1 MLRSLPTRLSVL
13 VLAAFCVAL
22 LAPAGATA
30 FGPLGTIGS
39 FGEGAGQLRSPMGID
54 FGGDGSMYVTDSGND
69 RISVFSA
76 SGAFLRAFADGVGPG
91 GADVC
96 TTICQASDGEAG
108 LAGQIYDAFDLAVDG
123 ERVYVSD
130 GSARVDVFSTAG
142 AFLFAF
148 GKDVGPAGADKCTTS
163 CFPGAG
169 SDEEAGAVWPT
180 GIEVG
185 DSQVFVAN
193 EEYDRVDVFST
204 EGSFLYA
211 FGKGVNKTDDSD
223 VCTMASGCQEGEEN
237 GAEALGQPLDLA
249 FGADGRIYIVDAQNE
264 RIDVW
269 TRQGA
274 FVSTFASGQLSAPVS
289 ISATPTTL
297 HVADT
302 GTDSVETFSYAGA
315 DLGGF
320 AATPTLTAVAS
331 PCGGNVYVSEEDNGD
346 QFAQVRRFG
355 EPGTLLPPCVS
366 PATPAVI
373 VTVLPSNLFKFGK
386 LVLNKK
392 KGTATLSLK
401 VPGPGKLVLKGNGL
415 KKASKAAKKAGGVKL
430 AVKAKGKSL
439 KQLREKG
446 KATLKAKLTFTP
458 TGGTALTKPRS
469 LTLKKTLD

>member
-30 FGPLGTIGS
+30 FGPLATIGS
-39 FGEGAGQLRSPMGID
+39 FGEGAGQLRAPMGID
-54 FGGDGSMYVTDSGND
+54 FGGDGSMYVADSSND
-69 RISVFSA
+69 RISAFSP
-76 SGAFLRAFADGVGPG
+76 SGTFLRAFADGVGPG

-96 TTICQASDGEAG
+96 TTSCQASDGEAG
-108 LAGQIYDAFDLAVDG
+108 LAGQIYDPLDLAVGG

-130 GSARVDVFSTAG
+130 GNSRVDVFSTAG

-180 GIEVG
+180 GIEVDG
-185 DSQVFVAN
+185 GQVFVAN
-193 EEYDRVDVFST
+193 EEYDRIDVFTT
-204 EGSFLYA
+204 EGIFLFA

-223 VCTMASGCQEGEEN
+223 ICTTVSGCEEGEEN

-249 FGADGRIYIVDAQNE
+249 LGADGRIYVVDAQNE

-269 TRQGA
+269 TRAGV

-302 GTDSVETFSYAGA
+302 GTDSVETFSYAGT

-331 PCGGNVYVSEEDNGD
+331 SCGGNVYVSEEDNGD

-355 EPGTLLPPCVS
+355 EPATPLPPCAS

-373 VTVLPSNLFKFGK
+373 VTVLPSNRFKFGK

-392 KGTATLSLK
+392 KGTATLTVK
-401 VPGPGKLVLKGNGL
+401 VPGPGRLVLKGNAL
-415 KKASKAAKKAGGVKL
+415 KKATKTAKKAGDVKL
-430 AVKAKGKSL
+430 AVKAKGKGL
-439 KQLREKG
+439 KQLRERG
-446 KATLKAKLTFTP
+446 KATLKAKLAFTP
-458 TGGTALTKPRS
+458 TGGTAWTQQKP
-469 LTLKKTLD
+469 LTLKKTL